1 MKTRWPIL
9 ALLPVLLS
17 CTEAAREATEPTR
30 AGLMHS
36 DGYSWSQTSRERQ
49 PVALAERAVAMVVP
63 PKPDLPPIARPDA
76 TSMII
81 RTATALVEVDTLE
94 NAVAELKQLAAR
106 VGGYVANTGM
116 EVGRNRLRQAVI
128 EIKIPANHFD
138 EVLSGLEPIG
148 KLESVNVNAQDV
160 GEEYVDVSA
169 RIENAKR
176 LERRLIDL
184 LATRTGK
191 LKDVLDVEQELARV
205 REEIERYQG
214 RIRYLQA
221 HTATS
226 TLSVTVHEPVPV
238 VGDAGESVMGEAF
251 RNAWRNFVVLIS
263 VFVQSLGILIPL
275 GALAF
280 VVWIVVKRSRRIAPQ
295 STT

>member
-1 MKTRWPIL
+1 MKTRWP
-9 ALLPVLLS
+9 LLVLFSVLLS
-17 CTEAAREATEPTR
+17 CTQEASVPADSRI
-30 AGLMHS
+30 AGLS
-36 DGYSWSQTSRERQ
+36 NSEGYSWNGPSQERQ
-49 PVALAERAVAMVVP
+49 PAAFAARAVTVVP
-63 PKPDLPPIARPDA
+63 ARADLPPITRPDA
-76 TSMII
+76 TSMVI
-81 RTATALVEVDTLE
+81 RTATALVEVDSLE
-94 NAVAELKQLAAR
+94 HAVAELTQLAAR

-116 EVGRNRLRQAVI
+116 EVGHNRLRQAVI
-128 EIKIPANHFD
+128 EIKVPANHFD
-138 EVLSGLEPIG
+138 EVLSGLTPIG

-226 TLSVTVHEPVPV
+226 TLSVTVHEPAPM
-238 VGDAGESVMGEAF
+238 VGDPGRSVMGDAF
-251 RNAWRNFVVLIS
+251 RQSWRNFVALAAIA
-263 VFVQSLGILIPL
+263 VQSLGVVLPL
-275 GALAF
+275 GALGLAVWF
-280 VVWIVVKRSRRIAPQ
+280 VTKRARRPVAQ
-295 STT
+295 RAT

>member
-1 MKTRWPIL
+1 VIQVFTYLIPLRYFLIIVRGIFLKGIGLDLLWPQ
-9 ALLPVLLS
+9 
-17 CTEAAREATEPTR
+17 AA
-30 AGLMHS
+30 
-36 DGYSWSQTSRERQ
+36 
-49 PVALAERAVAMVVP
+49 ALAAWGEEGKNAE
-63 PKPDLPPIARPDA
+63 LPPISRPDA

-81 RTATALVEVDTLE
+81 RTATALVEVDSLE

-116 EVGRNRLRQAVI
+116 ELGHNRLRQAVI
-128 EIKIPANHFD
+128 EIKIPANQFD
-138 EVLSGLEPIG
+138 EVLAGLKPIG

-160 GEEYVDVSA
+160 GEEFVDVSA

-221 HTATS
+221 HAATS

-238 VGDAGESVMGEAF
+238 VGDAGQSVMGDAF
-251 RNAWRNFVVLIS
+251 RQSWRNFVALLSIA
-263 VFVQSLGILIPL
+263 VQSLGVVIPL

-280 VVWIVVKRSRRIAPQ
+280 AVWVVVKRVRRVETQRAA
-295 STT
+295 

>member
-9 ALLPVLLS
+9 ALLTVLLS
-17 CTEAAREATEPTR
+17 CTNEAGVPAEPKADLTYT
-30 AGLMHS
+30 A
-36 DGYSWSQTSRERQ
+36 GYSRNYAAQERQ
-49 PVALAERAVAMVVP
+49 PVAAIALAEPLTPEDRE
-63 PKPDLPPIARPDA
+63 LPPITRPDA

-81 RTATALVEVDTLE
+81 RTATALVEVDSLE

-138 EVLSGLEPIG
+138 EVLSGLKPIG

-160 GEEYVDVSA
+160 GEEYVDVGA

-214 RIRYLQA
+214 RIRYLEA
-221 HTATS
+221 HSATS
-226 TLSVTVHEPVPV
+226 TLSVTVHEPAPV
-238 VGDAGESVMGEAF
+238 VGDPGRSVMGDAF
-251 RNAWRNFVVLIS
+251 RQSWRNFVALLAIA
-263 VFVQSLGILIPL
+263 VQSLGVVIPL
-275 GALAF
+275 GALALAVWF
-280 VVWIVVKRSRRIAPQ
+280 VTKRVRREVTQRAA
-295 STT
+295 

>member
-1 MKTRWPIL
+1 MRARWAMLSTI
-9 ALLPVLLS
+9 AVLLS
-17 CTEAAREATEPTR
+17 CKTERSAPTAESVMVGLSYSEGYTGRVDQSVAAVPALGAP
-30 AGLMHS
+30 AL
-36 DGYSWSQTSRERQ
+36 WSGGGGVTGK
-49 PVALAERAVAMVVP
+49 A
-63 PKPDLPPIARPDA
+63 DLPVMTRPDA
-76 TSMII
+76 TNMII
-81 RTATALVEVDTLE
+81 RTATALIEVDSLE
-94 NAVAELKQLAAR
+94 RAVAELKQLAAR

-128 EIKIPANHFD
+128 EVKIPADRFE
-138 EVLSGLEPIG
+138 EVLSGLKPLG

-214 RIRYLQA
+214 RVRYLQA
-221 HTATS
+221 HTAIS
-226 TLSVTVHEPVPV
+226 TLTVTAHEPVPV

-251 RNAWRNFVVLIS
+251 RQSWRNFVMLVS

-275 GALAF
+275 GVLAF
-280 VVWIVVKRSRRIAPQ
+280 VVWFGVKRARRLA
-295 STT
+295 

>member
-1 MKTRWPIL
+1 MKTRWLIL
-9 ALLPVLLS
+9 TLAASLLS
-17 CTEAAREATEPTR
+17 CTNEARVPAAP
-30 AGLMHS
+30 
-36 DGYSWSQTSRERQ
+36 
-49 PVALAERAVAMVVP
+49 AERATDDEQHLAREQYSAGQP
-63 PKPDLPPIARPDA
+63 AALAAWGEEGKNAELPPITRPDA

-81 RTATALVEVDTLE
+81 RTATALVEVDSLE

-116 EVGRNRLRQAVI
+116 EVGHNRLRQAVI
-128 EIKIPANHFD
+128 EIKIPANQFD
-138 EVLSGLEPIG
+138 EVLAGLKPIG

-238 VGDAGESVMGEAF
+238 VGDAGQSVLGDAF
-251 RNAWRNFVVLIS
+251 RQSWRNFVALLSIA
-263 VFVQSLGILIPL
+263 VQSLGVVIPL

-280 VVWIVVKRSRRIAPQ
+280 AVWVIVKRVRRVETQRAA
-295 STT
+295 

>member
-1 MKTRWPIL
+1 MRARWAIL
-9 ALLPVLLS
+9 PTIAVLLS
-17 CTEAAREATEPTR
+17 CRTERSAPTAESHMVGLSYSEGYTGRVDQSVAAVPA
-30 AGLMHS
+30 L
-36 DGYSWSQTSRERQ
+36 WSGGGARDT
-49 PVALAERAVAMVVP
+49 A
-63 PKPDLPPIARPDA
+63 DLPVMTRPDA
-76 TSMII
+76 TNMII
-81 RTATALVEVDTLE
+81 RTATALIEVDSLE
-94 NAVAELKQLAAR
+94 RAVAELKQLAAR

-128 EIKIPANHFD
+128 EVKIPADRFE
-138 EVLSGLEPIG
+138 EVLSGLKPLG

-214 RIRYLQA
+214 RVRYLQA
-221 HTATS
+221 HTAIS
-226 TLSVTVHEPVPV
+226 TLTVTAHEPVPV
-238 VGDAGESVMGEAF
+238 VGDAGESVMGDAF
-251 RNAWRNFVVLIS
+251 RQSWRNFVLLVS

-275 GALAF
+275 GVLAF
-280 VVWIVVKRSRRIAPQ
+280 VVWVVVRRTRRLAGQ
-295 STT
+295 RAAGA

>member
-1 MKTRWPIL
+1 
-9 ALLPVLLS
+9 
-17 CTEAAREATEPTR
+17 
-30 AGLMHS
+30 
-36 DGYSWSQTSRERQ
+36 
-49 PVALAERAVAMVVP
+49 
-63 PKPDLPPIARPDA
+63 
-76 TSMII
+76 
-81 RTATALVEVDTLE
+81 
-94 NAVAELKQLAAR
+94 
-106 VGGYVANTGM
+106 M
-116 EVGRNRLRQAVI
+116 EVGHNRLRQAVI
-128 EIKIPANHFD
+128 EIKIPANQFD
-138 EVLSGLEPIG
+138 EVLAGLKPIG

-160 GEEYVDVSA
+160 GEEFVDVSA

-221 HTATS
+221 HAATS

-238 VGDAGESVMGEAF
+238 VGDAGQSVMGDAF
-251 RNAWRNFVVLIS
+251 RQSWRNFVALLSIA
-263 VFVQSLGILIPL
+263 VQSLGVVIPL

-280 VVWIVVKRSRRIAPQ
+280 AVWVVVKRVRRVETQRAA
-295 STT
+295 

>member
-9 ALLPVLLS
+9 ALLTLLMS
-17 CTEAAREATEPTR
+17 CTNEAEGPAEPKI
-30 AGLMHS
+30 AGLS
-36 DGYSWSQTSRERQ
+36 YSVGFTGADRNQERQ
-49 PVALAERAVAMVVP
+49 PVAAMARGESEVTARSE
-63 PKPDLPPIARPDA
+63 LPPITRPDA

-81 RTATALVEVDTLE
+81 RTATALVEVDSLE

-138 EVLSGLEPIG
+138 DVLSGLKPIG

-160 GEEYVDVSA
+160 GEEYVDVTA

-214 RIRYLQA
+214 RVRYLQA
-221 HTATS
+221 HAATS
-226 TLSVTVHEPVPV
+226 TLTVTIHEPVPV
-238 VGDAGESVMGEAF
+238 VGDAGKSIMGEAF
-251 RNAWRNFVVLIS
+251 RNAWRNFVMLIS

-280 VVWIVVKRSRRIAPQ
+280 VVWIVVKRTRRVATP

>member
-9 ALLPVLLS
+9 ALLAIALS
-17 CTEAAREATEPTR
+17 CTSE
-30 AGLMHS
+30 
-36 DGYSWSQTSRERQ
+36 SRV
-49 PVALAERAVAMVVP
+49 PVAAPADQYVVNQEGLSRYQYSAGQPAALVAMNEV
-63 PKPDLPPIARPDA
+63 KPASAELPPIARPDA

-81 RTATALVEVDTLE
+81 RTATALVEVDSLE

-128 EIKIPANHFD
+128 EIKIPANRFD
-138 EVLSGLEPIG
+138 EVLSGLKPIG

-238 VGDAGESVMGEAF
+238 VGDAGQSVMGDAF
-251 RNAWRNFVVLIS
+251 RQSWRNFVALLSIA
-263 VFVQSLGILIPL
+263 VQSLGIVVPL

-280 VVWIVVKRSRRIAPQ
+280 VVWVVARRVRRVEAQ
-295 STT
+295 RAS

>member
-1 MKTRWPIL
+1 MRARW
-9 ALLPVLLS
+9 ALLVIIAVFLS
-17 CTEAAREATEPTR
+17 CTNERPAPLAEEGSVDFVTFQEPQNAAK
-30 AGLMHS
+30 
-36 DGYSWSQTSRERQ
+36 YSWGVEAQSV
-49 PVALAERAVAMVVP
+49 VAVTTA
-63 PKPDLPPIARPDA
+63 KLPPITRPDA

-81 RTATALVEVDTLE
+81 RTATALIEVDSLE
-94 NAVAELKQLAAR
+94 TAVASLKQLAAR

-128 EIKIPANHFD
+128 EVKIPANRFD
-138 EVLSGLEPIG
+138 EVVSGLKPIG

-160 GEEYVDVSA
+160 GEEYVDVTA

-214 RIRYLQA
+214 RVRYLDA
-221 HTATS
+221 HTAVS
-226 TLSVTVHEPVPV
+226 TLTVTVHEPVPV
-238 VGDAGESVMGEAF
+238 VGDAGKSIMGEAL
-251 RNAWRNFVVLIS
+251 RRSWRNFVVLGS

-275 GALAF
+275 SALGF
-280 VVWIVVKRSRRIAPQ
+280 VVWVVLMRPRRIASQP
-295 STT
+295 TT

>member
-1 MKTRWPIL
+1 MKTRWPMI
-9 ALLPVLLS
+9 ALLSALLS
-17 CTEAAREATEPTR
+17 CTNEAREATEPAR
-30 AGLMHS
+30 DGLS
-36 DGYSWSQTSRERQ
+36 YVEGYSGHTLAQEPQ
-49 PVALAERAVAMVVP
+49 PVAAMALDEKVVTATP
-63 PKPDLPPIARPDA
+63 ELPPITPPDA

-81 RTATALVEVDTLE
+81 RTATALVEVDSLE

-128 EIKIPANHFD
+128 EIKIPATRFD
-138 EVLSGLEPIG
+138 EVLSGLKPIG
-148 KLESVNVNAQDV
+148 KLESVNVSAQDV
-160 GEEYVDVSA
+160 GEEYVDVNA
-169 RIENAKR
+169 RIENSKR

-184 LATRTGK
+184 LASRTGK

-238 VGDAGESVMGEAF
+238 VGDPGRSVMGDAF
-251 RNAWRNFVVLIS
+251 RQSWRNFVALLAIA
-263 VFVQSLGILIPL
+263 VQSLGVIIPL
-275 GALAF
+275 GALALAAWF
-280 VVWIVVKRSRRIAPQ
+280 VTKRVRREVKQRAA
-295 STT
+295 

>member
-1 MKTRWPIL
+1 MKSRWAIL
-9 ALLPVLLS
+9 GTVALLS
-17 CTEAAREATEPTR
+17 CTNEARVPAAPADNAYMQQERFSRSKYSAGQPAAIAAFSEGSVTDEAE
-30 AGLMHS
+30 
-36 DGYSWSQTSRERQ
+36 
-49 PVALAERAVAMVVP
+49 
-63 PKPDLPPIARPDA
+63 LPPITRPDA
-76 TSMII
+76 ANMIT
-81 RTATALVEVDTLE
+81 RTATALVEVDSLE
-94 NAVAELKQLAAR
+94 TAVAELKELAR
-106 VGGYVANTGM
+106 HVGGYVANTGM

-128 EIKIPANHFD
+128 ELKVPADRFD
-138 EVLSGLEPIG
+138 EVLSGLQPIG

-169 RIENAKR
+169 RIGNAKR
-176 LERRLIDL
+176 LEKRLIDL

-238 VGDAGESVMGEAF
+238 VGDAGQSVMGEAF
-251 RNAWRNFVVLIS
+251 RQAWRNFVALLSIA
-263 VFVQSLGILIPL
+263 VQSLGVVVPL

-280 VVWIVVKRSRRIAPQ
+280 VVWVVAKRVRRVETQRTAG
-295 STT
+295 

>member
-1 MKTRWPIL
+1 MTTRWPIF
-9 ALLPVLLS
+9 ACCVAVLS
-17 CTEAAREATEPTR
+17 CTKEARVPSAPADQASLNQERFSAYQYSARQRSAVGTMHEAEVTK
-30 AGLMHS
+30 
-36 DGYSWSQTSRERQ
+36 
-49 PVALAERAVAMVVP
+49 AE
-63 PKPDLPPIARPDA
+63 LPPIARPDA

-81 RTATALVEVDTLE
+81 RTATALVEVDSLE
-94 NAVAELKQLAAR
+94 SAVAELKQLAAR
-106 VGGYVANTGM
+106 VGGYIANTGM

-138 EVLSGLEPIG
+138 EVLSGLQPIG

-184 LATRTGK
+184 LASRTGK

-238 VGDAGESVMGEAF
+238 VGDAGQSVIGDAF
-251 RNAWRNFVVLIS
+251 RQSWRNFVALLSIA
-263 VFVQSLGILIPL
+263 VQSLGILVPL

-280 VVWIVVKRSRRIAPQ
+280 VVWLVVKRVRRVETQRAA
-295 STT
+295 

>member
-1 MKTRWPIL
+1 MRARWAIL
-9 ALLPVLLS
+9 SSIAVLLS
-17 CTEAAREATEPTR
+17 CTNEPPAPADSGGMMYLSQEAVDARHYATN
-30 AGLMHS
+30 A
-36 DGYSWSQTSRERQ
+36 
-49 PVALAERAVAMVVP
+49 VVP
-63 PKPDLPPIARPDA
+63 ASAEVAVTAAKLPAITRPDA

-81 RTATALVEVDTLE
+81 RTATALIEVDSIE
-94 NAVAELKQLAAR
+94 PAVASLKELAAR
-106 VGGYVANTGM
+106 VGGYVANTGL

-128 EIKIPANHFD
+128 EVKIPADRFE
-138 EVLSGLEPIG
+138 EVLSGLKPLG
-148 KLESVNVNAQDV
+148 KLESVNVNTQDV

-214 RIRYLQA
+214 RLRYFQT

-226 TLSVTVHEPVPV
+226 TLRVTVHEPVPV
-238 VGDAGESVMGEAF
+238 VGDAGKSVMGEAF
-251 RNAWRNFVVLIS
+251 RQSWRNFVVLVS

-280 VVWIVVKRSRRIAPQ
+280 VVWFVAKRTRRLANQ
-295 STT
+295 HTAGA

>member
-9 ALLPVLLS
+9 ALIAVVLS
-17 CTEAAREATEPTR
+17 CTEQARVPAEPAADRFLYTE
-30 AGLMHS
+30 GF
-36 DGYSWSQTSRERQ
+36 SRNQAEQERQ
-49 PVALAERAVAMVVP
+49 PAAIAAWNGSEEKNA
-63 PKPDLPPIARPDA
+63 DLPPITRPDA

-81 RTATALVEVDTLE
+81 RTATALVEVDSLE
-94 NAVAELKQLAAR
+94 NAVTELKQLAAR

-116 EVGRNRLRQAVI
+116 EVGHNRLRQAVI
-128 EIKIPANHFD
+128 EIKIPANRFD
-138 EVLSGLEPIG
+138 DVLSGLKPIG

-169 RIENAKR
+169 RIENSKR

-238 VGDAGESVMGEAF
+238 VGDAGQSVMGDAF
-251 RNAWRNFVVLIS
+251 RQSWRNFVALLSIV
-263 VFVQSLGILIPL
+263 VQSLGVVIPL

-280 VVWIVVKRSRRIAPQ
+280 VVWVVVKRVRRVEAQ
-295 STT
+295 RAV

>member
-1 MKTRWPIL
+1 MKSRWAVL
-9 ALLPVLLS
+9 AGVTFLS
-17 CTEAAREATEPTR
+17 CTNEARVPAAPADNFSASLQQERL
-30 AGLMHS
+30 AGRT
-36 DGYSWSQTSRERQ
+36 YSAGQ
-49 PVALAERAVAMVVP
+49 PAAVAFGEVVVTAETA
-63 PKPDLPPIARPDA
+63 LPPITRLDA
-76 TSMII
+76 STMII
-81 RTATALVEVDTLE
+81 RTATALVEVDSLE
-94 NAVAELKQLAAR
+94 TAVAELKQLAAR

-128 EIKIPANHFD
+128 EVKIPANRFD
-138 EVLSGLEPIG
+138 EVISGLQPIG

-160 GEEYVDVSA
+160 GEEYVDVNA
-169 RIENAKR
+169 RIENSKR

-184 LATRTGK
+184 LAARTGK

-226 TLSVTVHEPVPV
+226 TLSVTVHEPIPV
-238 VGDAGESVMGEAF
+238 VGDAGQSVMGEAF
-251 RNAWRNFVVLIS
+251 RQSWRNFVALLAIA
-263 VFVQSLGILIPL
+263 VQSLGLVVPL

-280 VVWIVVKRSRRIAPQ
+280 VVWVVAKRMRRVDTQRTA
-295 STT
+295 

>member
-9 ALLPVLLS
+9 ALLTVLLS
-17 CTEAAREATEPTR
+17 CTNEARVPAEPKTE
-30 AGLMHS
+30 GLTYTA
-36 DGYSWSQTSRERQ
+36 GYSRNYAAQERQ
-49 PVALAERAVAMVVP
+49 PVAAIALADPLASEDRA
-63 PKPDLPPIARPDA
+63 LPPITRPDA

-81 RTATALVEVDTLE
+81 RTATALVEVDSLE
-94 NAVAELKQLAAR
+94 HAVAELKQLAAR

-128 EIKIPANHFD
+128 EIKIPAKHFD
-138 EVLSGLEPIG
+138 EVLSGLKPIG

-160 GEEYVDVSA
+160 GEEYVDVGA

-214 RIRYLQA
+214 RIRYLEA

-226 TLSVTVHEPVPV
+226 TLSVTVHEPAPV
-238 VGDAGESVMGEAF
+238 VGDPGRSVMGDAF
-251 RNAWRNFVVLIS
+251 RQSWRNFVALLAIA
-263 VFVQSLGILIPL
+263 VQSLGVVIPL
-275 GALAF
+275 GALALAVWF
-280 VVWIVVKRSRRIAPQ
+280 VTKRVRREVTQRAA
-295 STT
+295 

>member
-1 MKTRWPIL
+1 MRARWAIVVI
-9 ALLPVLLS
+9 AVFLS
-17 CTEAAREATEPTR
+17 CTNEPPAPAESEGVFLNQEALSVRRSAPGAEAP
-30 AGLMHS
+30 
-36 DGYSWSQTSRERQ
+36 
-49 PVALAERAVAMVVP
+49 ALAEVAVTVA
-63 PKPDLPPIARPDA
+63 KLPAITRPDA

-81 RTATALVEVDTLE
+81 RTATALIEVDSLE
-94 NAVAELKQLAAR
+94 PAVASLKELAAR

-128 EIKIPANHFD
+128 EVKIPADRFE
-138 EVLSGLEPIG
+138 EVLSGLKPLG

-176 LERRLIDL
+176 LERRLLDL
-184 LATRTGK
+184 LTTRTGK
-191 LKDVLDVEQELARV
+191 LKDVLDIEQELARV

-214 RIRYLQA
+214 RLRYFQT

-251 RNAWRNFVVLIS
+251 RQSWRNFVALVA

-275 GALAF
+275 GVLAF
-280 VVWIVVKRSRRIAPQ
+280 VVWFVVKRTRRLANQ
-295 STT
+295 HTAGA

>member
-1 MKTRWPIL
+1 MRARWAIL
-9 ALLPVLLS
+9 STIAVLLS
-17 CTEAAREATEPTR
+17 CRTERSAPTAESR
-30 AGLMHS
+30 MVGLS
-36 DGYSWSQTSRERQ
+36 YSEGYNG
-49 PVALAERAVAMVVP
+49 LAEQSVVAVPALGSRVVATG
-63 PKPDLPPIARPDA
+63 KADLPVMTRPDA

-81 RTATALVEVDTLE
+81 RTATALIEVDSLE
-94 NAVAELKQLAAR
+94 RAVAELKQLAAR

-128 EIKIPANHFD
+128 EVKIPANRFED
-138 EVLSGLEPIG
+138 VLSGLKPIG
-148 KLESVNVNAQDV
+148 KLESVNVSAQDV

-184 LATRTGK
+184 LAARTGK

-214 RIRYLQA
+214 RLRYFQT

-251 RNAWRNFVVLIS
+251 RQSWRNFVMLVS
-263 VFVQSLGILIPL
+263 VFVQSLGILIPI
-275 GALAF
+275 GVLAF
-280 VVWIVVKRSRRIAPQ
+280 VVWVVVKRTRRLAGQ
-295 STT
+295 RAAGA